1 MVMVMM
7 MMMMMI
13 KKMAIID
20 MRDHHHLDNFDDTD
34 KTKGK
39 AGDNEQK
46 RKHSEKQGADSG
58 TLLAG

>member
-1 MVMVMM
+1 MM
-7 MMMMMI
+7 MMMMM